1 MITYSTNMMGPWSM
15 DWYRQR
21 GLTRKATRVVQENSV
36 LVKNGR
42 HKVGDVLEYD
52 EITTHYGG
60 GRIDIRGLDDSEFYN
75 GWGEYSLP
83 IMHGEDFNALS
94 DWLDEQEDEVVRTYD
109 ELICDFEREYGKL
122 IRWAENG

>member
-21 GLTRKATRVVQENSV
+21 GLTRKATRVVQENSL

-42 HKVGDVLEYD
+42 HKVGDILEYD

-75 GWGEYSLP
+75 GWDEYSLP

-94 DWLDEQEDEVVRTYD
+94 DWLDEQEDENVRNYD
-109 ELICDFEREYGKL
+109 ELIGDFEREYGKK
-122 IRWAENG
+122 IRWAE

>member
-21 GLTRKATRVVQENSV
+21 GLTEHVWKKIESKMQAKIRRMDIGESYMTE
-36 LVKNGR
+36 
-42 HKVGDVLEYD
+42 
-52 EITTHYGG
+52 EIITHYAG

-83 IMHGEDFNALS
+83 IMHGEDFNAFS
-94 DWLDEQEDEVVRTYD
+94 DWLDEQADETVRNYE

-122 IRWAENG
+122 IRWAE

>member
-15 DWYRQR
+15 DWYRER
-21 GLTRKATRVVQENSV
+21 GLTHKETRVVQENSV
-36 LVKNGR
+36 LAKNG

-94 DWLDEQEDEVVRTYD
+94 DWLDEQEDENVRNYD
-109 ELICDFEREYGKL
+109 ELIGDFEREYGKK
-122 IRWAENG
+122 IRWADNG